1 MFPFPTGGCTPPY
14 TVPGFLFRSA
24 GYRSHPLVMVKL
36 ASFFPFFPAI
46 RFLTKDTKSID
57 SFQALSELGRTIYMA
72 LDQGLEADQ
81 ERTDL
86 SPHFEDLLYQMV
98 NVNSSEDEEEGEGG
112 RSPTDKHDDDDEG
125 VYVNAT
131 ASAPR

>member
-1 MFPFPTGGCTPPY
+1 MIG
-14 TVPGFLFRSA
+14 
-24 GYRSHPLVMVKL
+24 
-36 ASFFPFFPAI
+36 
-46 RFLTKDTKSID
+46 
-57 SFQALSELGRTIYMA
+57 FQALSELGRTIYMA
-72 LDQGLEADQ
+72 LDQGLDADQ

-98 NVNSSEDEEEGEGG
+98 NVNSSEDEEEEGGGG
-112 RSPTDKHDDDDEG
+112 RSPRDKRDDDDEG

>member
-1 MFPFPTGGCTPPY
+1 
-14 TVPGFLFRSA
+14 
-24 GYRSHPLVMVKL
+24 MVKL
-36 ASFFPFFPAI
+36 ASFLPFLPAI
-46 RFLTKDTKSID
+46 RFLTKGEWID

-98 NVNSSEDEEEGEGG
+98 NVNSSEDEEEGEGE